1 MLVLG
6 HRVVDDMIAYLEII
20 REHPIWQ
27 AIPERT
33 RANLNQPLPLE
44 PRERN
49 KPTKT
54 FVENVLS
61 EGDESSYTDLG

>member
-1 MLVLG
+1 LIQKDWQAMLVLG

-27 AIPERT
+27 AIPERK

-44 PRERN
+44 PQGAEQAYEDFCGERA
-49 KPTKT
+49 
-54 FVENVLS
+54 
-61 EGDESSYTDLG
+61 